1 MAQKVN
7 IILVDDIDESEATE
21 TVSFGLDGTSYE
33 IDLNDAHAAELR
45 EAIAPYLGH
54 ARKVP
59 SSGRRSTRKSSS
71 AASAAST
78 DGASAA
84 DVRIWARE
92 NGHEVPERGRI
103 PADIREAYDA
113 AH

>member
-1 MAQKVN
+1 M
-7 IILVDDIDESEATE
+7 IDPTATHP
-21 TVSFGLDGTSYE
+21 LLR
-33 IDLNDAHAAELR
+33 DLNDAHAAELR
-45 EAIAPYLGH
+45 DALAGYVGH

-59 SSGRRSTRKSSS
+59 SSSGRRAGRKS
-71 AASAAST
+71 ASAASSST
-78 DGASAA
+78 GASAA